1 MSVQHAPPRD
11 LFGPG
16 QTGAIRDLL
25 QSLFIAEL
33 LQPSHRLWLAFGWI
47 SDVEILDNTARQFA
61 PLHPDWPA
69 TGIRLSTVLKALID
83 RGGKVA
89 LVLRDVEHNRVFV
102 ERLKQIRTQYPA
114 RLQVVLEADVH
125 EKGILGDDFLLSGSM
140 NLTFNGITVNDEHL
154 TLRTDRA
161 SVEEWRL
168 VLEQKWGGHFV

>member
-1 MSVQHAPPRD
+1 MIIKNNAPRD

-33 LQPSHRLWLAFGWI
+33 LKPSYPLWLAFGWI
-47 SDVEILDNTARQFA
+47 SDVEILDNSARQFS
-61 PLHPDWPA
+61 PFQPDWPA
-69 TGIRLSTVLKALID
+69 TGIRLSAVIKALVE

-89 LVLRDVEHNRVFV
+89 LVLRDVEHNKIFV
-102 ERLKQIRTQYPA
+102 ERLSSIRAQYPT
-114 RLQVVLEADVH
+114 RLVIAFGAVVH

-154 TLRTDRA
+154 TLRTDRSA
-161 SVEEWRL
+161 VEEWRL
-168 VLEQKWGGHFV
+168 VMEQKWGVVLK